1 MPKVRIF
8 LTGVGGQGTLTATI
22 LLARTAMNKGLAV
35 TAGEVHGMAQRG
47 GVVESTLLI
56 GGFKSPRIAHGEAD
70 VLLGFEPLETLRALP
85 YLRPGGAVVSNSES
99 IPAIGVTMGRETAPT
114 LDAVKTRVEGC
125 AAASVF
131 VPCQT
136 LGVRAGAVQCGNL
149 ALLGALCA
157 SGAVPMTPED
167 LAETVRATLKPKL
180 VDMNL
185 RAIEYGVATVAGA

>member
-22 LLARTAMNKGLAV
+22 LLARTALNMGLDV

-85 YLRPGGAVVSNSES
+85 YLARKGVVVSNSES

-114 LDAVKTRVEGC
+114 LDEVKAHVEAC
-125 AAASVF
+125 AGSSVF

-136 LGVRAGAVQCGNL
+136 LGQKAGALQCGNL

-157 SGAVPMTPED
+157 TDAVPMTPED
-167 LAETVRATLKPKL
+167 LANAVRATLKPKL

-185 RAIEYGVATVAGA
+185 RAIEYGVASVTRA

>member
-22 LLARTAMNKGLAV
+22 MLARAAMDKGLAV

-56 GGFKSPRIAHGEAD
+56 GGFKSPRIAKGEAD
-70 VLLGFEPLETLRALP
+70 ILLGFEPLETLRALP
-85 YLRPGGAVVSNSES
+85 YLAPGGVVVSNSES
-99 IPAIGVTMGRETAPT
+99 IPAIGVTMGRETAPG
-114 LDAVKTRVEGC
+114 LDEIRARVEAC
-125 AAASVF
+125 AGRSVF
-131 VPCQT
+131 LPCQT
-136 LGVRAGAVQCGNL
+136 LGMKAGALQCGNL

-157 SGAVPMTPED
+157 TGAVPMTPAD
-167 LAETVRATLKPKL
+167 LAASVRKALKPKL

-185 RAIEYGVATVAGA
+185 KAVEYGVAEVRPA